1 MKRVVELIHLFF
13 DKFEKKHIEE
23 NYNTFQLEIFH
34 NNLKIPEPEKLQKCC
49 QSFPQRDNLIV
60 RVRLDES
67 LPNILNCENFDIDNF
82 LSDVERNSRWQE
94 EGDVFFIE
102 IEIEKGMGLGKQLSL
117 YSLDN
122 FVRFLDTRTLPN
134 LVKGMKVVL
143 KNEKYINFEIQNQIE
158 NKLFYFY
165 SSTFRFYSEKSTMK
179 CDPIANETRKELK
192 EKRNGAAHFLN
203 AGYYLFV
210 PEDFHLIVRSGN
222 DKLDSIFNKLTALF
236 SLFYLANISSIEDEE
251 KDEEENILDVNAK
264 IDGMKNI
271 EEDIEFN
278 TLTIDDYKEYFKIY
292 KWVYNEGNLSDKIEL
307 ARQIISLHVISKNS
321 LALESKTLNAIK
333 SGYIVYLKKD
343 VQQYIDVKNK
353 ISEFIGDMFKKSSE
367 IVESFTGTFKNNIT
381 AFISFFVS
389 VMILNALS
397 GGKLTDIFTRDISLI
412 SIGFL
417 FISLIFLVVAVI
429 DTVQKGKRFSENYK
443 GLKDRYRNILDE
455 EDLKK
460 IFNYDKEYNKD
471 IEFITGQTILYSV
484 LWFSSIVIIFIVI
497 LILGDLGSILEKI
510 EAFIKG
516 LFS

>member
-1 MKRVVELIHLFF
+1 MKRVFELIYLFF
-13 DKFEKKHIEE
+13 DTFKIKRIEE
-23 NYNTFQLEIFH
+23 NYMNFVLEVFH
-34 NNLKIPEPEKLQKCC
+34 NNLIIPEPEELLKCC
-49 QSFPQRDNLIV
+49 NEFPKRDHLIIAI
-60 RVRLDES
+60 RLDNGPS
-67 LPNILNCENFDIDNF
+67 DIFDCINLYYIDNF
-82 LSDVERNSRWQE
+82 LANIELNRDIKDERSIFYIR
-94 EGDVFFIE
+94 IE
-102 IEIEKGMGLGKQLSL
+102 IQKEMDKSKHISL
-117 YSLDN
+117 YSLEE
-122 FVRFLDTRTLPN
+122 FAKFLDNRKLSD
-134 LVKGMKVVL
+134 LLKVL
-143 KNEKYINFEIQNQIE
+143 NGILNNEEYINFEIQNQTE
-158 NKLFYFY
+158 NKFFYFY
-165 SSTFRFYSEKSTMK
+165 SSTFRFYSEKSTMN
-179 CDPIANETRKELK
+179 CEPIANETRKQLNER
-192 EKRNGAAHFLN
+192 RNGVAHFLN
-203 AGYYLFV
+203 AKYYLFA
-210 PEDFHLIVRSGN
+210 PEDFHFIVKSGN
-222 DKLDSIFNKLTALF
+222 KILDPIFERLVAVF
-236 SLFYLANISSIEDEE
+236 SLFYLANISSIEEENEE
-251 KDEEENILDVNAK
+251 KELDVNAK
-264 IDGMKNI
+264 IFGMKNI
-271 EEDIEFN
+271 EEDIKFK
-278 TLTIDDYKEYFKIY
+278 TFTINDYKEYFEIY

-455 EDLKK
+455 EDLNK

-471 IEFITGQTILYSV
+471 IKFIRNQTIIYSV
-484 LWFSSIVIIFIVI
+484 LWFSSIVILFIVI
-497 LILGDLGSILEKI
+497 LLLGDLGPILEKL